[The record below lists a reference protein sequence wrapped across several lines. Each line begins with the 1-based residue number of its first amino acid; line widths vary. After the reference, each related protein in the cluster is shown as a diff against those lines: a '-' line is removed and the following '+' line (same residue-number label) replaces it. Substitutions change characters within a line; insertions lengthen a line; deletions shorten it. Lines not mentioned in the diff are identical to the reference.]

1 MEMFI
6 KKSREKKKLERLE
19 NEVDILKKDIKKIKK
34 KVHKL
39 ENKQAPENQSDAGEL
54 QLSGLNLKKYN
65 LKNAV
70 KGMFNAQQALN
81 YALRELLSLEEIR
94 NSSISGG
101 KNCEVWRRWTQTSS

>member
-1 MEMFI
+1 MI
-6 KKSREKKKLERLE
+6 LLYSIREKRKLERLE
-19 NEVDILKKDIKKIKK
+19 QEVVILKKDIKKLIK

-39 ENKQAPENQSDAGEL
+39 ENKQASENQSDGGEL
-54 QLSGLNLKKYN
+54 QLSGLNFKTNN

>member
-1 MEMFI
+1 MEMSI
-6 KKSREKKKLERLE
+6 KKSREKSKLERLE
-19 NEVDILKKDIKKIKK
+19 KEVDILKKDIKKLKK

-39 ENKQAPENQSDAGEL
+39 ENKQASENQSDAGEL

-81 YALRELLSLEEIR
+81 YALRELFSLEEIR

-101 KNCEVWRRWTQTSS
+101 KKCEVWRRWTQTSS